1 MGKRIL
7 LFISVLC
14 IAGLAGCASKQ
25 VGEKEEKDSPK
36 QELVS
41 GDALHGKQPDVSTG
55 EFVSEDYKQGNSTVL
70 KIENQYVYYNPA
82 KKGICYTDSV
92 TGEDGYLCI
101 KTECRHDGKEICV
114 ATNERYEIKELRL
127 YNGKLFANV
136 VEETAAKYLFKLL
149 VIEPD
154 GSEVRELV
162 TYMET
167 KKTDGVPDG
176 WEGFQIHRNKALL
189 PMGIKKTTE
198 DGAYGLAVVDL
209 NTKEVTYSDE
219 EPLSAENPKT
229 EYIRAYGDCFFY
241 CRQLG
246 KRTVLHRYNFTS
258 GKKDTHDMLPSF
270 GGAYGLLDED
280 RVIYLMCKE
289 GGKRKGNE
297 FCIHYLSSGR
307 NEVAKQLTRIYTMGW
322 NSMVDGESRETVYPA
337 EWLML
342 DDTYI
347 YVAESATMGM
357 VEDLTTRN
365 TEEVILMNVHV
376 YDRNLEMVTTVD
388 FGTVLEDIIPE
399 IGKYKEAVARN
410 HCNLSFLEDE
420 VYCTITLP
428 EEDVVCKCSREDFLT
443 GKPKF
448 ELVRREQK

>member
-1 MGKRIL
+1 MRKRIF
-7 LFISVLC
+7 LFISALC
-14 IAGLAGCASKQ
+14 IAGLAGCELKQ
-25 VGEKEEKDSPK
+25 VGEPEEPDSPK

-41 GDALHGKQPDVSTG
+41 GDALHGEQPDVSNG
-55 EFVSEDYKQGNSTVL
+55 EFVSEDCKQGNSTVL
-70 KIENQYVYYNPA
+70 KVENRYLYYSPE
-82 KKGICYTDSV
+82 KQGICYTDCV

-101 KTECRHDGKEICV
+101 KTECKHDGKEICV

-154 GSEVRELV
+154 GSEARELV
-162 TYMET
+162 TYMEAE
-167 KKTDGVPDG
+167 KTGGLPDG
-176 WEGFQIHRNKALL
+176 LEGFQIHRNKAML
-189 PMGIKKTTE
+189 PMGVKKTAE
-198 DGAYGLAVVDL
+198 DGVYGLAVVDL
-209 NTKEVTYSDE
+209 NTKEVAYLDK

-229 EYIRAYGDCFFY
+229 EYIRAYKDCFFY
-241 CRQLG
+241 CRQSG
-246 KRTVLHRYNFTS
+246 KRTVLYRYHLTN
-258 GKKDTHDMLPSF
+258 GEVDTHDMLPSF
-270 GGAYGLLDED
+270 GGAYGLLDEE

-289 GGKRKGNE
+289 DGKRKGNE

-307 NEVAKQLTRIYTMGW
+307 NEVAKKLTRIYTLGW
-322 NSMVDGESRETVYPA
+322 NSMEDGEPREIVYSA
-337 EWLML
+337 EWMML

-347 YVAESATMGM
+347 YVAESVTTGT

-376 YDRNLEMVTTVD
+376 YDCDLEMVTTVD

-399 IGKYKEAVARN
+399 IGQYKEAVAKN
-410 HCNLSFLEDE
+410 HCNLSFFADE

-428 EEDVVCKCSREDFLT
+428 EEDVVCKCSREEFLT